1 LNIVGHSHILIK
13 KLGDGTMSDDFR
25 QKVKSFAERMVGIAP
40 RCTNEESTKLFL
52 VLPFLNFLG
61 YDDRNPDEVCPEH
74 GADFSEKYKNRV
86 DFAILKG
93 ALPVIAIECKT
104 LGMTLKDE
112 RGQLRSYFNAAP
124 TVKMGVITDGLMYE
138 FYADSDEPNMMD
150 QTAFLALDLREVA
163 KGKIEDS
170 VEDGLRSLQ
179 KNNFDPENIGA
190 EAKRKL
196 IFQNVIQQIAKLAEE
211 PSEPFVRMLLQN
223 AGLSH
228 VRTKALTEFRDI
240 TRSAFREFV
249 NLRILQRLD
258 IPAKDKEL
266 EKSITPQEPV
276 APEGGAKQDDVVAP
290 SPLELAV
297 LHYIKRRLAFLVKE
311 DNLFDEIDN
320 IDHRKYKGKFVVFHK
335 RERAGRLFDFYEG
348 KSKKYTFDFGQG
360 AGGELPTEKLSDID
374 KLLAATFRKRVNDD
388 EGAGKRPPAAK
399 VTQTA

>member
-1 LNIVGHSHILIK
+1 
-13 KLGDGTMSDDFR
+13 MSDDFR
-25 QKVKSFAERMVGIAP
+25 QKLKIFASRMVALAP

-52 VLPFLNFLG
+52 ILPFLNFLG

-93 ALPVIAIECKT
+93 TSPVIAIECKT
-104 LGMTLKDE
+104 LGSPLKDD

-124 TVKMGVITDGLMYE
+124 TVKMGVIADGLVYE

-150 QTAFLALDLREVA
+150 QTAFLAIDLREVA

-170 VEDGLRSLQ
+170 VEEGLKSLQ
-179 KNNFDPENIGA
+179 KSNFDPENIGA

-196 IFQNVIQQIAKLAEE
+196 IFQNVIQQIAKLAED

-228 VRTKALTEFRDI
+228 VRTKALSEFREI

-266 EKSITPQEPV
+266 EKSISP
-276 APEGGAKQDDVVAP
+276 PESPAAEIIVKADDAVQPTA
-290 SPLELAV
+290 LELDV
-297 LHYIKRRLAFLVKE
+297 FNYVKRRLAFLVNE
-311 DNLFDEIDN
+311 NNMFEEIDN
-320 IDHRKYKGKFVVFHK
+320 IDFRKYKGKFVVFHK
-335 RERAGRLFDFYEG
+335 RERAGRLFDLYEN
-348 KSKKYTFDFGQG
+348 KLKKYSFDFGTG
-360 AGGELPTEKLSDID
+360 TGGEVVTD
-374 KLLAATFRKRVNDD
+374 KLLDIDTVLSAIFTKRATESETPAKKQ
-388 EGAGKRPPAAK
+388 AAAK
-399 VTQTA
+399 SA

>member
-1 LNIVGHSHILIK
+1 
-13 KLGDGTMSDDFR
+13 MSDDFR
-25 QKVKSFAERMVGIAP
+25 QKVKVFATRMVALAP

-52 VLPFLNFLG
+52 ILPFLNFLG

-93 ALPVIAIECKT
+93 ASPVIAIECKT
-104 LGMTLKDE
+104 LGMALKDE

-124 TVKMGVITDGLMYE
+124 TVKMGVITDGLVYE

-150 QTAFLALDLREVA
+150 QNAFLAIDLREVA

-170 VEDGLRSLQ
+170 VEEGLKSLQ
-179 KNNFDPENIGA
+179 KSNFDPENIGA

-228 VRTKALTEFRDI
+228 VRTKALSEFREI

-266 EKSITPQEPV
+266 EKSIMPHEPTV
-276 APEGGAKQDDVVAP
+276 AEVAAKADDVITP
-290 SPLELAV
+290 SPLELEV
-297 LHYIKRRLAFLVKE
+297 FQYIKRRLAFLVTE
-311 DNLFDEIDN
+311 DNLFEEIDN
-320 IDHRKYKGKFVVFHK
+320 IEQRKYKGKFVVFHK

-360 AGGELPTEKLSDID
+360 AGGEVPTEKLSEID
-374 KLLAATFRKRVNDD
+374 KLLAGIFTKRVG
-388 EGAGKRPPAAK
+388 EGEVPAKRQQAAK
-399 VTQTA
+399 TA

>member
-1 LNIVGHSHILIK
+1 
-13 KLGDGTMSDDFR
+13 MSDDFR
-25 QKVKSFAERMVGIAP
+25 QKVKVFAARMVALAP

-52 VLPFLNFLG
+52 ILPFLNFLG

-93 ALPVIAIECKT
+93 GAPVIAIECKT
-104 LGMTLKDE
+104 LGMALKDE

-124 TVKMGVITDGLMYE
+124 TVKMGVIADGLVYE

-150 QTAFLALDLREVA
+150 QNAFLAIDLREVS

-170 VEDGLRSLQ
+170 VEEGLKSLQ
-179 KNNFDPENIGA
+179 KSNFDPDNIGA

-228 VRTKALTEFRDI
+228 VRTKALSEFRDI

-266 EKSITPQEPV
+266 EKSLAPHEPSV
-276 APEGGAKQDDVVAP
+276 AEVVAKADDVIAP
-290 SPLELAV
+290 SPLELEV
-297 LHYIKRRLAFLVKE
+297 FHYIKRRLAFLVKE
-311 DNLFDEIDN
+311 DNLFEEIDN
-320 IDHRKYKGKFVVFHK
+320 IENRKYKGKFVVFHK

-360 AGGELPTEKLSDID
+360 AGGDVATDKLSDID
-374 KLLAATFRKRVNDD
+374 KLLAAIFTKRVS
-388 EGAGKRPPAAK
+388 EGEVPVKRP
-399 VTQTA
+399 QTAKTA

>member
-1 LNIVGHSHILIK
+1 
-13 KLGDGTMSDDFR
+13 MSDDFR
-25 QKVKSFAERMVGIAP
+25 QKVKTFAERMVSLAP

-93 ALPVIAIECKT
+93 TLPVIAIECKA
-104 LGMTLKDE
+104 LGMQLKDD

-124 TVKMGVITDGLMYE
+124 TVKMGVLTDGLVYE

-150 QTAFLALDLREVA
+150 QTAFLAVDMREIA

-170 VEDGLRSLQ
+170 VEEGLKSLQ

-228 VRTKALTEFRDI
+228 VRTKALSEFKDI

-249 NLRILQRLD
+249 NYRILQRLD

-266 EKSITPQEPV
+266 EKSIMPQES
-276 APEGGAKQDDVVAP
+276 ATADLIAAKPEDALLP
-290 SPLELAV
+290 SALELDV
-297 LHYIKRRLAFLVKE
+297 LQYIKRRLAFLVKE
-311 DNLFDEIDN
+311 DILFDEIDN
-320 IDHRKYKGKFVVFHK
+320 IEGKKYKGKFVVFHK

-348 KSKKYTFDFGQG
+348 KSKKYTLDFGAG
-360 AGGELPTEKLSDID
+360 LGGEIATDKISEID
-374 KLLAATFRKRVNDD
+374 RLLANAFTKRVADG
-388 EGAGKRPPAAK
+388 EPTAKRAQAQK
-399 VTQTA
+399 TA